1 MTRNKRVLSRSV
13 CASTSHDVTVQGRK
27 EFTFFFGR
35 LKSDIRLRLPVLSD
49 PDSSLMAAH
58 CATAARSSL
67 SVRLLPPV
75 DTAIESRAL
84 KEDRTSYIHVFND
97 VMQSAHLFRPIFDG
111 LALFMSRADVIVI
124 VSVRVTSMRPTR
136 ATRRKTPP

>member
-1 MTRNKRVLSRSV
+1 M
-13 CASTSHDVTVQGRK
+13 
-27 EFTFFFGR
+27 
-35 LKSDIRLRLPVLSD
+35 LSD
-49 PDSSLMAAH
+49 PDSSLIAAH

-67 SVRLLPPV
+67 SVKLLPPV

-84 KEDRTSYIHVFND
+84 KESMSHIYALND
-97 VMQSAHLFRPIFDG
+97 VMESAHLFRPIFDG
-111 LALFMSRADVIVI
+111 FALFMSRADVIVI